1 LLAFHLSFDESNLP
15 VSITFFSP
23 LCSRHLLNGAKVSP
37 AFAQMGGLSVGDEE
51 AVKKLAEESVRFLKG
66 TA

>member
-1 LLAFHLSFDESNLP
+1 
-15 VSITFFSP
+15 
-23 LCSRHLLNGAKVSP
+23 VSP